1 MLQINTN
8 EKQEKMKMKK
18 IMQIVGVERLQS
30 EVERVANLMVDP
42 IAAMQ
47 SNFNIHKV
55 PVNGIPYM
63 VADAIVVN
71 RALNQTGRG
80 NMRHAFDLQSRN
92 YVGLAQ
98 EIDSGSYRML
108 R

>member
-8 EKQEKMKMKK
+8 KKQNEMKIKK
-18 IMQIVGVERLQS
+18 IMKIVGGDRLMS
-30 EVERVANLMVDP
+30 EVGRVSDIMNDP

-71 RALNQTGRG
+71 RAFHQSGRG
-80 NMRHAFDLQSRN
+80 NMRHLFDLQSRD